1 MSDFSNKS
9 ISEIKSVLINTLAK
23 AQKPNGEFETFAAT
37 TDGHYFYIGES
48 PFATAHI
55 SYLLNDIVD
64 EHAKRIV
71 DKSVSFFE
79 QIDSTEERIYKYWYG
94 HTTGT
99 SFPLLPFDLDD
110 TSVVNQTLALQK
122 RKTVDF
128 TILMNNRSSRKL
140 FYTWLKPSLKTVVK
154 YPNLTHVF
162 AEYFK
167 MYPIFLK
174 NSDGLYMAEYNDS
187 EIIVRMNVY
196 IMLALMGK
204 DISIA
209 DNYFPFAIADVQQ
222 ELKSSLHY
230 NNAAMYYL
238 TLAKFQRHTS
248 YFKQERV
255 DKMALQIRA
264 YIKQLEGADS
274 FANITALYLS
284 LLFIGKL
291 TPADEQDYLA
301 VIKNSNFENATF
313 KICVGNKKFKEYHEY
328 CSVEFTMAMA
338 VRLLGAI
345 KQ

>member
-9 ISEIKSVLINTLAK
+9 ISEIKSELINALAK

-55 SYLLNDIVD
+55 SYLLNDVVD
-64 EHAKRIV
+64 EEAKRIV

-94 HTTGT
+94 NTTGT

-122 RKTVDF
+122 RKTVDVS
-128 TILMNNRSSRKL
+128 ILMNNRSSKNL
-140 FYTWLKPSLKTVVK
+140 FYTWLKPSLRTTVK
-154 YPNLTHVF
+154 HPNLAHVF

-187 EIIVRMNVY
+187 EIIVRMNIY
-196 IMLALMGK
+196 IMQSLMGK
-204 DISIA
+204 DVSVA
-209 DNYFPFAIADVQQ
+209 DTYFPFAIADVER
-222 ELKSSLHY
+222 ELQSSLHY

-248 YFKQERV
+248 YFKKERV
-255 DKMALQIRA
+255 DELALQIRA
-264 YIKQLEGADS
+264 NIKQLEGADS
-274 FANITALYLS
+274 YANVNALYLS
-284 LLFIGKL
+284 LLFIEKL
-291 TPADEQDYLA
+291 TLDDEQNYLA
-301 VIKNSNFENATF
+301 VVKNSNFENAHF

-328 CSVEFTMAMA
+328 CSADFTIAM
-338 VRLLGAI
+338 VIRLLDAI
-345 KQ
+345 NK

>member
-9 ISEIKSVLINTLAK
+9 ISEIKSELINALAK

-55 SYLLNDIVD
+55 SYLLFDVVD
-64 EHAKRIV
+64 EEAKRIV

-122 RKTVDF
+122 RKTVDIS
-128 TILMNNRSSRKL
+128 ILMNNRSSRKL

-154 YPNLTHVF
+154 HPNLTYVF

-167 MYPIFLK
+167 MYPIFFK

-196 IMLALMGK
+196 IMLAIMGK
-204 DISIA
+204 DVSVA
-209 DNYFPFAIADVQQ
+209 DNYFPFAIEDVER
-222 ELKSSLHY
+222 ELQSSLHY

-255 DKMALQIRA
+255 DELALQIRA
-264 YIKQLEGADS
+264 YIKQLEDGGS
-274 FANITALYLS
+274 FANETALYLS

-291 TPADEQDYLA
+291 TAADEQNYLSLFQ
-301 VIKNSNFENATF
+301 NSNSENAPF

-328 CSVEFTMAMA
+328 CSVDFKMAMA
-338 VRLLGAI
+338 VKLLDAI
-345 KQ
+345 K